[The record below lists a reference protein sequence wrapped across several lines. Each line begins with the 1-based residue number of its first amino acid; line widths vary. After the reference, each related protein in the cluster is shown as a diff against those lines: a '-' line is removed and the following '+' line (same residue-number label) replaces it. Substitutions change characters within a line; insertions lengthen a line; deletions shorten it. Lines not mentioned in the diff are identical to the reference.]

1 MSKSNRMSR
10 RKFMATSLAASA
22 GLVTGLN
29 GFSPEPQQRKS
40 DMKVGLYSITLLG
53 IWFRGEGATLEEV
66 IRVAKSSG
74 FDGVE
79 FDGKRPHANPLDCPT
94 KKCRELKAF
103 AEDQGVPIYGVAANN
118 DFSSPI
124 PEFRESQI
132 AYVKDLVRMTSDM
145 GARTLRLFLAWPG
158 VTKHPQLAR
167 YEIAKDIW
175 AYTHQKFSEEEIW
188 GWCRDG
194 MAEVTK
200 YAEDAGIILALQNHA
215 PVIRDYPDVL
225 RMVNEIDSP
234 NLKVSLDVWAIPD
247 KRPESLMK
255 AAKAVGELQV
265 VSHFGDDINDRNAEG
280 IVTGA
285 DYYPPFIKAMH
296 EINFS
301 GYLGYEL
308 CHSLPV
314 ENGQTVGIEYAKR
327 KAQEACEFMKGLI
340 KDVTKS

>member
-1 MSKSNRMSR
+1 MNKSNGMTR
-10 RKFMATSLAASA
+10 RKFVATSMAASA
-22 GLVTGLN
+22 GLAAGLN
-29 GFSPEPQQRKS
+29 GFSLEPQVKKS

-79 FDGKRPHANPLDCPT
+79 FDGKRPHANPLDWPT
-94 KKCRELKAF
+94 KKCRELKAY
-103 AEDQGVPIYGVAANN
+103 ADDQGVPVYGVAANN
-118 DFSSPI
+118 DFSSPM

-132 AYVKDLVRMTSDM
+132 AYVKELIRMTSDM
-145 GARTLRLFLAWPG
+145 GAGTLRLFLAWPG
-158 VTKHPQLAR
+158 VTKHPQLAQ

-175 AYTHQKFSEEEIW
+175 AYTHQKFTEEEIW

-225 RMVNEIDSP
+225 RMVHEVNSP

-247 KRPESLMK
+247 KSPENLMK

-265 VSHFGDDINDRNAEG
+265 VSHFGDDIYDRNTAG
-280 IVTGA
+280 KVTGA
-285 DYYPPFIKAMH
+285 EYYPHFIKAMH
-296 EINFS
+296 EIGFS
-301 GYLGYEL
+301 GYMGYEL
-308 CHSLPV
+308 CHTLPV

-327 KAQEACEFMKGLI
+327 KAKDACEFMKGMI
-340 KDVTKS
+340 KDVTQG